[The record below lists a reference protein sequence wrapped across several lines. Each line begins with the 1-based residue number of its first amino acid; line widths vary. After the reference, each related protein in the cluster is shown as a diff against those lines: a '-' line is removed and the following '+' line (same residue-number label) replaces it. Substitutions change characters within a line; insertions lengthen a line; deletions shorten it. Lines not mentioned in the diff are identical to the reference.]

1 MKVLMCV
8 PNVSEGRDTEKIER
22 MAAVIADTPGVK
34 LIDRSSDED
43 HNRSV
48 FSYIGDA
55 DSVLTASKRLAEVVF
70 EMVDMRTQKGSH
82 PRQGALDVVPFI
94 PVGEA
99 TTDDALAA
107 ARAFGAFIGGKG
119 VPVYYYEAA
128 ATSPARESLVD
139 VRAGQYEGLEQKIKR
154 PEWAPDE
161 GPASFLP
168 ALGSVQVSVRPP
180 LVAFNVTLRTDD
192 LSIAKEIAD
201 AVRHKQ
207 GGYRF
212 VRAIG
217 LSLGDLGMVQVSM
230 NLTDSSRSPIH
241 RVFETVRSEAA
252 RHGILVAG
260 TELVGPV
267 PLQALID
274 AGRFYLQLAELPMDQ
289 IIEMHT

>member
-8 PNVSEGRDTEKIER
+8 PNVSEGRDAEKIEV
-22 MAAVIADTPGVK
+22 MAAVITSTPGVK

-48 FSYIGDA
+48 FSYIGGADA
-55 DSVLTASKRLAEVVF
+55 VLAASERLAETVF
-70 EMVDMRTQKGSH
+70 EIVDMRTQKGSH

-94 PVGEA
+94 PIGDA
-99 TTDDALAA
+99 TTEHALAV
-107 ARAFGAFIGGKG
+107 ARAFGAFVGSKG

-139 VRAGQYEGLEQKIKR
+139 VRVGEYEGLEEKIKR

-161 GPASFLP
+161 GPASFVP
-168 ALGSVQVSVRPP
+168 ALGSVQVSVRAP
-180 LVAFNVTLRTDD
+180 LVAFNVNLRTDD
-192 LSIAKEIAD
+192 LSIARQIAD

-230 NLTDSSRSPIH
+230 NLTDSSRTPIH
-241 RVFETVRSEAA
+241 RVFETIRSEAA
-252 RHGILVAG
+252 RHGVMVVG

-274 AGRFYLQLAELPMDQ
+274 VGRFYLQLGELPMDQ